1 MTMVRACSTTL
12 LVHIR
17 SKTAPRN
24 DHSTAEIRQLC
35 TNDGR
40 EPCDVRT
47 PCLGRPCFRSTEQK
61 NDAERVCNGYRNLN
75 NVTVTSA
82 ASIVLNKICHNNIN
96 GDKHKC
102 RTQRRTNAHAQKRT
116 QTHKRTGTLAH
127 TRTNTHI
134 HTHKQTHARALS
146 RVPPRATPER
156 MYFFVARVVSDRSQN
171 IHSGLMKQMIL
182 SFVCCRL
189 KNAATLTAKFSDA
202 FNA

>member
-1 MTMVRACSTTL
+1 MP
-12 LVHIR
+12 H
-17 SKTAPRN
+17 
-24 DHSTAEIRQLC
+24 
-35 TNDGR
+35 
-40 EPCDVRT
+40 
-47 PCLGRPCFRSTEQK
+47 
-61 NDAERVCNGYRNLN
+61 AER
-75 NVTVTSA
+75 
-82 ASIVLNKICHNNIN
+82 NK
-96 GDKHKC
+96 
-102 RTQRRTNAHAQKRT
+102 RTRTKTHTHAYTHRHTRAHAHEH
-116 QTHKRTGTLAH
+116 THT
-127 TRTNTHI
+127 